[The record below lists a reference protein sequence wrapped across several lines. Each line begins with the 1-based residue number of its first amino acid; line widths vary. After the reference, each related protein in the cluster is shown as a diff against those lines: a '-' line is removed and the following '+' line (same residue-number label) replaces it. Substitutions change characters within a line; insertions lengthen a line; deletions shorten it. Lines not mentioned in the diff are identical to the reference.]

1 MHLSRIAYLLNSMR
15 FRSCGT
21 LLFHNRRLLNPDT
34 EPGRSKLQQ
43 NFQAFKRQFDA
54 DVECSEDAFIKA
66 VKTLRDVWETFQTQK
81 RHRPRGIVPR
91 RLEPDLWAEV
101 LPEQSMD
108 IDREFSVVSDADLQR
123 AASNAGDAVD
133 YILFIS
139 DVESVTAT

>member
-1 MHLSRIAYLLNSMR
+1 MQFLFAKQHMR
-15 FRSCGT
+15 FRVCGT
-21 LLFHNRRLLNPDT
+21 LLFHNRRLLDPDT
-34 EPGRSKLQQ
+34 EQGRSKLQQ
-43 NFQAFKRQFDA
+43 NFQTLKQQFGK
-54 DVECSEDAFIKA
+54 DVDCSEDTFIKA

-81 RHRPRGIVPR
+81 RYRPRGIVPR

-108 IDREFSVVSDADLQR
+108 IDKEFSVVSDADLQR